1 MTGVPKSAKA
11 RKSDDRLVF
20 QFADVGAEEMTVS
33 LILPGDFPHED
44 LLVLGPVLEDAG
56 VLTPGYVPPPIGL
69 CHPEGFLYE
78 QSVEHRETILLP
90 DRNIVSRW
98 ARIAKGAPA
107 DDASRLAAGVLAFAQ
122 CLEIKI
128 EPSVA
133 FHELASGQS
142 NDSANDEIAWFR
154 AADNGIPRQWLDYA
168 LGRIATLPSVLRPHG
183 LTNHD
188 LAYPLR
194 RWRRNYAVALKIGQL
209 ELDSLSPLQ
218 RMLGLLDWMEREFI
232 VAGPAALMACLYFA
246 PHSPPRK
253 GLLKQLKSADRERAL
268 AGARN
273 VAWDITY
280 LSDFVRRV
288 NEAEGKSVR
297 YLLATMDK
305 SLQLLAAGLFEYG
318 GDGFRTDTLQRD
330 MARWWPSA
338 DAKAI
343 SARMDALFVIAAASA
358 DSPRERRDGD
368 FVTDAI
374 SRGEHALRSFRP
386 AIPKNL

>member
-1 MTGVPKSAKA
+1 MRGPPRPPEA
-11 RKSDDRLVF
+11 RRPADRLVF
-20 QFADVGAEEMTVS
+20 QFAGVGPEDMTVS
-33 LILPGDFPHED
+33 VVLPGDFPHED

-56 VLTPGYVPPPIGL
+56 VLTPGYGPPSIGL

-107 DDASRLAAGVLAFAQ
+107 DNASRLAAGVLAFAQ
-122 CLEIKI
+122 CLEIKV

-142 NDSANDEIAWFR
+142 NDSANEEIAWFR
-154 AADNGIPRQWLDYA
+154 AADNGVPRQWLDYA
-168 LGRIATLPSVLRPHG
+168 LGRIDTLPAALRPHA

-209 ELDSLSPLQ
+209 ELDGMPPLQ
-218 RMLGLLDWMEREFI
+218 RMLGLLDWMEHEFI
-232 VAGPAALMACLYFA
+232 VGPAGLMACLYFA

-253 GLLKQLKSADRERAL
+253 GLLKQLKSADRTRAL

-280 LSDFVRRV
+280 LSDFVRRA
-288 NEAEGKSVR
+288 NEAEGKPVR
-297 YLLATMDK
+297 YLFATMDK

-318 GDGFRTDTLQRD
+318 GDGFRPEILRRD
-330 MARWWPSA
+330 LARWWPSA
-338 DAKAI
+338 DAQAI
-343 SARMDALFVIAAASA
+343 AARMNALFDVAAASV
-358 DSPRERRDGD
+358 DSPREGRAAD

-374 SRGEHALRSFRP
+374 TRGEHALMSFRP
-386 AIPKNL
+386 